1 MPSDPVRKAGKCA
14 FASRDIRKCRIMCE
28 YEGELLTVE
37 EAKVC
42 KESYKRGRKSLH
54 PYGFEEC
61 RSPDCVSVIISVYI
75 SVF

>member
-1 MPSDPVRKAGKCA
+1 MPSDLVRKAGKCA

-42 KESYKRGRKSLH
+42 KESYREEGKVCTLMVLKSAGRQI
-54 PYGFEEC
+54 
-61 RSPDCVSVIISVYI
+61 V
-75 SVF
+75 